1 LADGE
6 LQAACQMAE
15 TLAAMIV
22 ATAQQLGP
30 QYVAVYL
37 AAIIV
42 ATILPL
48 NLIGTK
54 LSTGNYDRD

>member
-1 LADGE
+1 
-6 LQAACQMAE
+6 MAE

-30 QYVAVYL
+30 QSVAVYL
-37 AAIIV
+37 AAVII

-54 LSTGNYDRD
+54 LVRGNYDRD